1 MPNIFERL
9 ILKLDRFGE
18 PFKFNVQNDDDLY
31 KSIPGSI
38 LSLILLPLI
47 IPFAVYKFNVM
58 RDYGETNIVEA
69 TTYNYFDD
77 SFSLTSKDHNFQVA
91 YAMISYDNFEGLA
104 SSDYTEYGEVKA
116 FYRSWG
122 IEDVP
127 RFRELKTRNCTQEEI
142 SLGNDRVGTKFYEI
156 DSSQRPDLELYGR
169 QLQCFEDDLEIF
181 GTYNSVKAQSL
192 MIQFIA
198 CDSEKRACKSE
209 SEIKAFMKRKFI
221 ITVENSSRFNQDEY
235 NDSKITKESK
245 LVWHPMNTVF
255 RQESVNQ
262 IGMSHVNMQDEY
274 LQFGDSTADNA

>member
-169 QLQCFEDDLEIF
+169 QL
-181 GTYNSVKAQSL
+181 
-192 MIQFIA
+192 
-198 CDSEKRACKSE
+198 
-209 SEIKAFMKRKFI
+209 
-221 ITVENSSRFNQDEY
+221 
-235 NDSKITKESK
+235 
-245 LVWHPMNTVF
+245 
-255 RQESVNQ
+255 
-262 IGMSHVNMQDEY
+262 
-274 LQFGDSTADNA
+274 